1 MAKDT
6 NPEASDEDLCR
17 AFVSGK
23 AEAFDALVLRHQ
35 DLTYGLC
42 LRMLGD
48 REDADECAQDVFV
61 KIHQALPRFE
71 FRSKFTTWLYRI
83 AMNVCK
89 NRIDSAAF
97 RRKKEERA
105 LPEDVDFP
113 DHRGPEKERETRE
126 LGEILERG
134 LAQLSKD
141 DRSLVVLRDV
151 EDVSYEEIAAT
162 LDLELGTVKSRLFRA
177 REKLRLIVEGLMDP
191 SSPKNRTKIKT
202 P

>member
-1 MAKDT
+1 KLMK
-6 NPEASDEDLCR
+6 EEKSDEELCR
-17 AFVSGK
+17 AFVAGR

-35 DLTYGLC
+35 DLAYGLC

-105 LPEDVDFP
+105 LPEGLDFVDS
-113 DHRGPEKERETRE
+113 RGPEKERENKE

-134 LAQLSKD
+134 LAELSES

-151 EDVSYEEIAAT
+151 EDVSYEEIAAA
-162 LDLELGTVKSRLFRA
+162 LHLELGTVKSRLFRA
-177 REKLRLIVEGLMDP
+177 REKLRLIVEGIMDP
-191 SSPKNRTKIKT
+191 VPEKKKTKVKT
-202 P
+202 A

>member
-1 MAKDT
+1 MKEG
-6 NPEASDEDLCR
+6 PHLESSDEDLCR

-35 DLTYGLC
+35 DLTFGLC

-105 LPEDVDFP
+105 LPDGVDFP
-113 DHRGPEKERETRE
+113 DHRGPEKEREKKE

-134 LAQLSKD
+134 LAELSEA

-151 EDVSYEEIAAT
+151 EDVSYEEIAAA

-177 REKLRLIVEGLMDP
+177 REKLRLIVEALMDP
-191 SSPKNRTKIKT
+191 GAKKT
-202 P
+202 GTRVKPT